1 MQPGDDDPDLAWFHA
16 RPGFKTSVRM
26 EEDGSVVMT
35 SRPLKKRK
43 RSHSDSPVAAENS
56 SDAATIHPYVV
67 MQEQLATA
75 PDDVKQSDTDCANAA
90 TSPNVVKAEQ
100 SDMDCSNTK
109 IETIDVDDEP
119 DVVGC
124 KTEIDLDDEPE
135 LVESLAWVEDVVGN
149 LWMQDEI
156 TISDEEELVHTWP
169 AYCGVPPEPPATA
182 PPGPPTTIKPE
193 VPAYAP
199 LQAASSSNSI
209 RPSCSPAFKAPQSSP
224 ASPQLPWK
232 SMPFVP
238 PWRVGKWK
246 KAKSCHTLAQH
257 EPVWGGVGRATPNMH
272 AFGLFSALWVSF
284 APRLFS
290 VVDNKGCC
298 KNNFFRLCFK
308 GCKYL

>member
-56 SDAATIHPYVV
+56 TDAATSDPYLV

-135 LVESLAWVEDVVGN
+135 IVEDLAWVEAVVAIC
-149 LWMQDEI
+149 MQDKI
-156 TISDEEELVHTWP
+156 TISDEEVTKHKI
-169 AYCGVPPEPPATA
+169 PPEPPATA

-193 VPAYAP
+193 MPAYATTPKGPPPTLLRPKVPAYAP

-224 ASPQLPWK
+224 ASSSRLPWM

-257 EPVWGGVGRATPNMH
+257 EPVWGGVGHATPNMH
-272 AFGLFSALWVSF
+272 AFGFFFCVVGFFCTTTLF
-284 APRLFS
+284 R
-290 VVDNKGCC
+290 C
-298 KNNFFRLCFK
+298 
-308 GCKYL
+308 